1 MQTINKSGEKWDMII
16 NVNKTNSMKFTRSS
30 SKTAVLK
37 IGDKVVENVDRF
49 RYLGTL
55 ISSNDGR
62 NAMEIKTRIAMAK

>member
-1 MQTINKSGEKWDMII
+1 MQTINKSGGKWGMII

-55 ISSNDGR
+55 ISNDGR